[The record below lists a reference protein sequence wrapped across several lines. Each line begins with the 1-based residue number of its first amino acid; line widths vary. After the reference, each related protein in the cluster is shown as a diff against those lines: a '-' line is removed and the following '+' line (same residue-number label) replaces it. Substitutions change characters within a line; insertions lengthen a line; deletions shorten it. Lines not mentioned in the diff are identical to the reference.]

1 MGTLKMGTT
10 DVMTENSGTV
20 TWNSAPE
27 GTPIRVLSEN
37 FSKVKSVTTNNW
49 QDIDENFYVD
59 IAPRENTNRTLIMG
73 TWSGNAGAG
82 NQTALVRLVRVVDGV
97 QTTIAKGDD
106 DAGVSDNATNGGCA
120 LYGTFS
126 NDSNDMQQVGF
137 TFYDNPS
144 TTSTIRYKLQH
155 RSESTSYTTWT
166 NRRRNTGGNSNV
178 NDFRG
183 FTNLTV
189 MEIQGPA
196 SSPVTISNNQLTATT
211 GAMKYIDHVTRNNY
225 GSVGDQTDY
234 YPTNFS
240 SDQLKSLFVEVPYS
254 SYKDFSKI
262 KIEFT
267 FNMRVDKAS
276 HAHADYRLIRW
287 SGGTT
292 VSGETSLLHGIFGV
306 VSGGTEAYDVVSGSA
321 IDDVSSLTSG
331 IYYAIQYR
339 NAHGSASYASTM
351 YFGAQADNKMQMIIT
366 GIY

>member
-1 MGTLKMGTT
+1 
-10 DVMTENSGTV
+10 
-20 TWNSAPE
+20 
-27 GTPIRVLSEN
+27 
-37 FSKVKSVTTNNW
+37 
-49 QDIDENFYVD
+49 
-59 IAPRENTNRTLIMG
+59 
-73 TWSGNAGAG
+73 
-82 NQTALVRLVRVVDGV
+82 
-97 QTTIAKGDD
+97 
-106 DAGVSDNATNGGCA
+106 
-120 LYGTFS
+120 
-126 NDSNDMQQVGF
+126 
-137 TFYDNPS
+137 
-144 TTSTIRYKLQH
+144 
-155 RSESTSYTTWT
+155 
-166 NRRRNTGGNSNV
+166 
-178 NDFRG
+178 
-183 FTNLTV
+183 

-240 SDQLKSLFVEVPYS
+240 SDQLKSLFIEVPYS

-267 FNMRVDKAS
+267 FNMRIDKAS

-351 YFGAQADNKMQMIIT
+351 YFGAQSANKMQMIIT

>member
-1 MGTLKMGTT
+1 MGTLKMGST

-20 TWNSAPE
+20 SWNSAPE

-49 QDIDENFYVD
+49 EDIDNNFYVD

-73 TWSGNAGAG
+73 TWCGNAGAG

-120 LYGTFS
+120 LYGNFS
-126 NDSNDMQQVGF
+126 NDSNDMNQVGF

-155 RSESTSYTTWT
+155 RSEGTSYTTWT
-166 NRRRNTGGNSNV
+166 NRRRNTAGNNNV

-211 GAMKYIDHVTRNNY
+211 GAMKYIDHVTRTAY
-225 GSVGDQTDY
+225 GNIGDHTSY

-240 SDQLKSLFVEVPYS
+240 SDQLKSLFIEVPYS

-267 FNMRVDKAS
+267 FSMRVNKAT
-276 HAHADYRLIRW
+276 HAFGDYRLIRW

-292 VSGETSLLHGIFGV
+292 VSGETSLLQGQYGV
-306 VSGGTEAYDVVSGSA
+306 VNGGTEAMDVVSGSA

-331 IYYAIQYR
+331 LYYAIQYR
-339 NAHGSASYASTM
+339 NASGNSTYASDM
-351 YFGAQADNKMQMIIT
+351 YFGQSGAQMQMIIT